1 MSHLAVFEWHAFNGE
16 TEVVPA
22 LWSGANSVVAV
33 FNAGTAVLTVS
44 AEGTGSPVGLI
55 PPGGSYQAA
64 ATPKLTL
71 TPASGRA
78 VGFWLRYGA

>member
-1 MSHLAVFEWHAFNGE
+1 MSYLAVFEWHAFNGE
-16 TEVVPA
+16 NEVVPA
-22 LWSGANSVVAV
+22 LWSGPNSVVAI

-44 AEGTGSPVGLI
+44 TEGSGPPVGLI
-55 PPGGSYQAA
+55 PPGGSYQAV

-78 VGFWLRYGA
+78 VGLWLRYGA

>member
-1 MSHLAVFEWHAFNGE
+1 MMVVLSWSLGMRIMSYLAVFEWHAFNI
-16 TEVVPA
+16 
-22 LWSGANSVVAV
+22 
-33 FNAGTAVLTVS
+33 FNAGTAALTVS
-44 AEGTGSPVGLI
+44 TEGTGPPVGLI
-55 PPGGSYQAA
+55 PPGGSYQAV